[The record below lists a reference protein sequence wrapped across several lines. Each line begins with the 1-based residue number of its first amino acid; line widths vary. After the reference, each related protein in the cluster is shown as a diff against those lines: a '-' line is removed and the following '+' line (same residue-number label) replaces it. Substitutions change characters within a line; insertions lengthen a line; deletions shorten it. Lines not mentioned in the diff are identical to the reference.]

1 MTAVH
6 TLYIGNSVFEI
17 LADSAICPFSFYQ
30 YGFIVAH
37 KLVSVQAKQ
46 QEFTIAYALAEQV
59 VEQEIDFF
67 QQLRSLHWDR
77 IPVVSQSGQ

>member
-6 TLYIGNSVFEI
+6 TLYTENSVFKI
-17 LADSAICPFSFYQ
+17 LADSAIFPFSFYQ

-37 KLVSVQAKQ
+37 KLLSVQAKQ
-46 QEFTIAYALAEQV
+46 REFTIAYALPEKV